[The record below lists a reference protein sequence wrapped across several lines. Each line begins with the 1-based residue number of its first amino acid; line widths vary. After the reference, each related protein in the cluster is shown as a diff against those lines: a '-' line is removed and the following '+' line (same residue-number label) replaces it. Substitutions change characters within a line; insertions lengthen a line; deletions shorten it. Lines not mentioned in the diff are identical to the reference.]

1 MLQQL
6 ESAKQKW
13 GGKSEAV
20 DNWLKARQQLL
31 IEYCSLAGITSAE
44 AAESAVDAHLVSAN
58 GERALPDAGDVETF
72 CEDLMDY
79 LSAGH
84 FEVYDIL
91 ATSSTRAKALKEQL
105 YPRITSTTD
114 AALRFNDRYTQLVQ
128 PEQASTFDKDL
139 AELGE
144 ILEERFELEDR
155 LLHHLHETATASD

>member
-6 ESAKQKW
+6 ESAKRKW
-13 GGKSEAV
+13 GGKSDAV

-31 IEYCSLAGITSAE
+31 IEYCLLAGITSAE
-44 AAESAVDAHLVSAN
+44 AGSVVTDVHLSSAN

-91 ATSSTRAKALKEQL
+91 ATSSTRAKSLKEQL
-105 YPRITSTTD
+105 YPRISSTTD

-144 ILEERFELEDR
+144 TLEERFELEDR
-155 LLHHLHETATASD
+155 LLHHLYESASASE